1 MNVSFSQQEEM
12 AIKQLAQI
20 LDISEESVVIQ
31 SLRMYQLWKMNKIQ
45 LTWPKVVLGKLYEAD
60 VPIAETPSE
69 TDQQVVIQ
77 H

>member
-1 MNVSFSQQEEM
+1 MNVSFSQQEKM

-60 VPIAETPSE
+60 APIDETLE
-69 TDQQVVIQ
+69 TDQQVIIQ
-77 H
+77 T